1 VAFIQKNEKIK
12 KDKNKHRTI
21 LKIPDELWAEIK
33 NILPKEKPLKT
44 VGSRPI
50 IRYRKVIDGILYV
63 LRTLGCQWK
72 MLPKEYGSG
81 SIYLS
86 S

>member
-33 NILPKEKPLKT
+33 NIFPKDKPLKT
-44 VGSRPI
+44 VDSRPI
-50 IRYRKVIDGILYV
+50 IR
-63 LRTLGCQWK
+63 
-72 MLPKEYGSG
+72 
-81 SIYLS
+81 
-86 S
+86 